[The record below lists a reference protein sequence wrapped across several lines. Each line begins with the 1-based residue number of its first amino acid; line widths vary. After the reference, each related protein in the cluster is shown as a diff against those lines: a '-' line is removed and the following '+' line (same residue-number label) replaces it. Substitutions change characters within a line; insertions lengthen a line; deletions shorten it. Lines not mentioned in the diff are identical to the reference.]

1 MFRSAWKLAG
11 DQLCAKG
18 SVVDSRTGRVPDTC
32 SGDSGGGLVAQRF
45 DDNFVLL
52 GVVSFGE
59 SECGARDGRPGVYT
73 NLLSHLGWLREVTEV
88 PGRSRL
94 CTTEDGR
101 PCQLPFTFR
110 GVRYSSCTREHDREE
125 RLWCSTKTDPGGRHV
140 QAGGH
145 WGHCSESCQAE
156 GRQEQADNEISQKLE
171 SQQISALKSWSVWT
185 EWSVCSKSCGGGK
198 TVRYVMLYI

>member
-1 MFRSAWKLAG
+1 MIVDKLKLTSSEIVLTRTSWKFVG

-18 SVVDSRTGRVPDTC
+18 AVVDSRSGRVPDTC

-52 GVVSFGE
+52 GIVSFGE
-59 SECGARDGRPGVYT
+59 GECGARDGRPGVYT
-73 NLLSHLGWLREVTEV
+73 NLLSHLAWLRSVTDSSS
-88 PGRSRL
+88 PGRPL

-110 GVRYSSCTREHDREE
+110 GTLYSACTREHDQEDK
-125 RLWCSTKTDPGGRHV
+125 LWCSTKTDPGGGHV

-145 WGHCSESCQAE
+145 WGHCSDSCQGE
-156 GRQEQADNEISQKLE
+156 VREEQVEK
-171 SQQISALKSWSVWT
+171 
-185 EWSVCSKSCGGGK
+185 
-198 TVRYVMLYI
+198 

>member
-1 MFRSAWKLAG
+1 MFRSAWKFEG
-11 DQLCAKG
+11 DQICAKG
-18 SVVDSRTGRVPDTC
+18 SVVNLPTGRVPDTC

-73 NLLSHLGWLREVTEV
+73 NLLSHLAWLRSVTES
-88 PGRSRL
+88 PGGSGRQL

-110 GVRYSSCTREHDREE
+110 GTRYESCTREHDREGK
-125 RLWCSTKTDPGGRHV
+125 LWCSTKTEPGGGHV
-140 QAGGH
+140 QSGGH
-145 WGHCSESCQAE
+145 WGHCSDSCQTQD
-156 GRQEQADNEISQKLE
+156 RQEQVDNEISQKVE
-171 SQQISALKSWSVWT
+171 SK
-185 EWSVCSKSCGGGK
+185 E
-198 TVRYVMLYI
+198 R

>member
-1 MFRSAWKLAG
+1 MLRSAWKFDG

-18 SVVDSRTGRVPDTC
+18 SVVDPRTGRVPDTC

-52 GVVSFGE
+52 GIVSFGE

-73 NLLSHLGWLREVTEV
+73 NLLSHLAWLRSVTESSR
-88 PGRSRL
+88 PGRTV

-110 GVRYSSCTREHDREE
+110 GSLYSGCTRDHDQED
-125 RLWCSTKTDPGGRHV
+125 RLWCSTKTDQAGNHV

-145 WGHCSESCQAE
+145 WGHCSDSCQVDL
-156 GRQEQADNEISQKLE
+156 RQEQEQEDNEIREQEELEDNEISQKLE
-171 SQQISALKSWSVWT
+171 SKEREL
-185 EWSVCSKSCGGGK
+185 
-198 TVRYVMLYI
+198 RLN